1 MLSLYGSSSMLS
13 QKSKKKKLDEITGL
27 QYRRTNAPAPN
38 LAILDKL
45 RLEMRELNRYFQITI
60 PSFRFLILYFYTF

>member
-1 MLSLYGSSSMLS
+1 MILYFYLFQLHPHIKSWGAMLSLYGSSSMLR

-45 RLEMRELNRYFQITI
+45 RLEMRELNR
-60 PSFRFLILYFYTF
+60 

>member
-27 QYRRTNAPAPN
+27 QYRLTNAPAPN

-45 RLEMRELNRYFQITI
+45 RLEMKELSR
-60 PSFRFLILYFYTF
+60 